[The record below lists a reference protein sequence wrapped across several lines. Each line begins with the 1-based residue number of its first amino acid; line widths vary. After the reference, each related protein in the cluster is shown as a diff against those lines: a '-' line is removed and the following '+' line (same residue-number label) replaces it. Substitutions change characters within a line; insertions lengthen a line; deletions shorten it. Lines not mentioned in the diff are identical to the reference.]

1 MAEGEGF
8 EPSIP
13 VSRDKR
19 LAGARTRPL
28 CDPSGSCDAFY
39 HSPSINFCRPSTC
52 PLFPSRIGTAKR
64 LPKEIR
70 CSPLRFV
77 RENPMSGVPAQP

>member
-13 VSRDKR
+13 VTRDKR

-28 CDPSGSCDAFY
+28 CDPSRGCA
-39 HSPSINFCRPSTC
+39 HSNMQPWGELLPPWPRRTAVAHR
-52 PLFPSRIGTAKR
+52 PLFA
-64 LPKEIR
+64 E
-70 CSPLRFV
+70 
-77 RENPMSGVPAQP
+77 